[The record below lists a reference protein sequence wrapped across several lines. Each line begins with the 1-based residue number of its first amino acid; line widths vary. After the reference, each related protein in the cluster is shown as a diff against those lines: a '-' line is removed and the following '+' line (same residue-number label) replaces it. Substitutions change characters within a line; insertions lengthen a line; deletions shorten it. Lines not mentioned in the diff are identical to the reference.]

1 MGELEIA
8 LLFPLCV
15 ASFAPFLFALSPR
28 LYWTTAKGW
37 MRWEVKERKD
47 FYFWR
52 KSGTC
57 TVAFWLPAPPADFW
71 IILYSPCTVSRRL
84 HSNRGQDEPYLAGL
98 FPSLWV
104 MALSDETRNALYVAS
119 MGHPRPI
126 RKHKSIDA
134 YLYPQTRSP
143 HM

>member
-1 MGELEIA
+1 MRLLQRKRRRSWGKRDPLSSNLQSGGGFFAGNREVGELEIA

-47 FYFWR
+47 FYFWQ

-84 HSNRGQDEPYLAGL
+84 HSNRGQVEPYLAGL
-98 FPSLWV
+98 FPSLW
-104 MALSDETRNALYVAS
+104 R
-119 MGHPRPI
+119 
-126 RKHKSIDA
+126 
-134 YLYPQTRSP
+134 
-143 HM
+143 